1 MRMLVDGSNLLG
13 ALRLDREGD
22 SPKRELLRLLAEYG
36 RKKRRR
42 ILCFFDGPQ
51 PGAFGTQL
59 GHVTA
64 RFSAPKSADDAIAE
78 EVEKLG
84 KEPFE
89 VVTADRALAARC
101 RRRNVT
107 ILDSASFARDLERT
121 AEEGEGSPP
130 SEEWETYFSDPKN
143 RNI

>member
-13 ALRLDREGD
+13 ALRLEREGD
-22 SPKRELLRLLAEYG
+22 GSKRELLKLLAEYG

-42 ILCFFDGPQ
+42 ILCFFDGPR
-51 PGAFGTQL
+51 PGAFATQL

-64 RFSAPKSADDAIAE
+64 RFPAPKSADDAIVE

-89 VVTADRALAARC
+89 IVTSDRALAARC
-101 RRRNVT
+101 RRRTVA
-107 ILDSASFARDLERT
+107 IVDSAAFARDLERT

-130 SEEWETYFSDPKN
+130 AEEWESYFSDPKN

>member
-1 MRMLVDGSNLLG
+1 MLVDGSNLLG

-22 SPKRELLRLLAEYG
+22 GPKRELLKLLASYG
-36 RKKRRR
+36 RSRRRR
-42 ILCFFDGPQ
+42 ILCFFDGPR
-51 PGAFGTQL
+51 PSAFAAQL

-64 RFSAPKSADDAIAE
+64 RFSAPRSADDAIVE

-89 VVTADRALAARC
+89 VVTGDRALASRC
-101 RRRNVT
+101 RRRNVS

-130 SEEWETYFSDPKN
+130 ADEWEAYFSDPKN